1 MANIKIYRDDAA
13 GVVFFENSTVNPLP
27 VNVGVAT
34 EVVTEANRIKIV
46 RTDKFIKGTNDYR
59 VLFKRLKYTR
69 IEDKDG
75 NTFATRTD
83 ALNYLTAT
91 FTQAA
96 AESVNAS
103 YLGVWD
109 AGANN
114 PDITA
119 LTPANGDWFYVTATG
134 SIDPNGNGTETGSI
148 EYKVD
153 DIVKYVS
160 QSAYTEW
167 QHVPNETVRVDELD
181 STVDSIVRNSSLTQ
195 FDIHVVAHY
204 TGSENLGTAVKPYVS
219 IQQAISA
226 SVNGDTI
233 LLDGDFTVTASIELP
248 LDKMLHFYG
257 AGETTVGYAS
267 FTPLNGNVFHRA
279 SGDATKGFQFQ
290 DLTFKNAGGYGLQI
304 EEANQVYVIDCTFNT
319 NGWNGT
325 GLSTAAPENG
335 GTLGYDS
342 SQADLLTFGSGS
354 NVSDGGGMKISNTKN
369 VQVIGCTVQSNFRG
383 IKIEDCGIGGNIFV
397 TRNVA
402 SGNIE
407 SGIYLAA
414 STLKGTQNATVMMNF
429 AGYNANNGL
438 LVVGGINNKFSQN
451 EVTGNW
457 NGGFV
462 SWGAANTTIRDSGFY
477 DNNRSAYNGI
487 GADGDADASIL
498 INDSYSYLATHF
510 HLNPAARFITEILG
524 CQIQNTGL
532 GSNVES
538 IGVKLT
544 AGMGNIPDNDVNII
558 RIDDCGFIAQDYAI
572 DFSACDVT
580 NLRISLGDN
589 TYEGTGQFAVKA
601 PLLGDYAELPYSSH
615 VTDVNAVD
623 IVTDTLRQSI
633 TLCEG
638 IGGNVI
644 NIYKVN
650 ELQSYINGG
659 NKITII
665 QRGSDRIQLRS
676 LALSEVTINGV
687 AAGNTINAAND
698 NLNAAFQLTLQQYQ
712 EAIVTPLLD
721 ALTPISGYNSPL
733 VGSLVGDDLSNGGVV
748 QTTDTTTAGD
758 RIFIPSG
765 SITVGTVFG
774 FLVGNTI
781 STTPTLSDWEF
792 SISIDETGSLTF
804 SNNDGSI
811 STDVIQ
817 LGTHAGE
824 TWDSHIIIDLKAN
837 GTTIDFATSNLL
849 TTASILPTDATTYSV
864 EITAGTYN
872 LTFFNNS
879 GSGTIEIPADTEVL
893 EGTAPV
899 GLTYYYIESPDG
911 VFHYPLFTDIAQAQY
926 EDSRVGGPGSG
937 SSYIFPDDLSSQG
950 TWLAPITSYSGSA
963 NAAPINGTP
972 AGVTWNEIP
981 NGADA
986 DYAPAALSPFTA
998 SLDERTALNQQI
1010 HPQGAAWTTTIA
1022 NGPSW
1027 ITLDGQSNLV
1037 GTAPNVEGTTTFNP
1051 TASYTIDVT
1060 RTNSYGS
1067 STTTVLVEVN
1077 NTTLDAPLDG
1087 TIHQGIF
1094 LTNADYNLDYGTSFV
1109 TSTNVDARIR
1119 TAPFGENGAVYD
1131 LPGTLDDGDSIEWP
1145 FTQYLNIGIVS
1156 ESVDKTG
1163 SDIVTRSVFNTNFDL
1178 LFSAGLNG
1186 STFTFGRST
1195 DVNPMNVVGWDN
1207 NTTRDFPGGPHASTS
1222 NASNPKDKFKLYN
1235 NAGRIELSYDINDGN
1250 GYQLFASSSV
1260 LYGTGSDAPT
1270 FTVAL
1275 PNSYTDD
1282 QIILPAF
1289 TRLVDGAAAPA
1300 GFTLTSGSM
1309 DTSVL
1314 LNSGSVV
1321 TLDSLTLSPGQRMI
1335 ISETWVEANLLPY
1348 LPVDTTGVTETLIG
1362 VISQSADWSTISH
1375 GDFYAAH
1382 EWNNTNPNNNT
1393 ANLYSLTG
1401 SLFNS
1406 YLDET
1411 LVGSTTDAMHSYAV
1425 DFSKEGNLSVIRQV
1439 NFNPSLTTEPIGG
1452 TFTNIKTYTAATASI
1467 GTGSLEIGI
1476 ATTGSARVNLTT
1488 SGITIQD
1495 CPLPS
1500 GQFNVT
1506 EDSFSLPLFN
1516 GDSGTTL
1523 TLNAGQ
1529 TYKFWLDDSS
1539 IESTDT
1545 LSFVLV
1551 SDDSAYTT
1559 GVTTVGTPGTFGA
1572 YVEFVVPSDVPPVKF
1587 KWVSTGSGTTYI
1599 TPTIAGSTYVASV
1612 TGITLEGPSGNQ
1624 TGTNLFNDPAVD
1636 SDGVVWGWL
1645 SIDEQLGAGERLILD
1660 NAFLVD
1666 LTDAM
1671 PNNSGIFI
1679 GLKSSSWTSNY
1690 RNNSIANATIGG
1702 ARFAIYKYSTSDIRI
1717 FGLVTGATTIGRNY
1731 GTNGIS
1737 SNGVEL
1743 AIDLTSSGNNIR
1755 LLMQSGLNSSDDVN
1769 TTPYADWNSSYKV
1782 NTGDQGYGLT
1792 SIDVMILGDGNVNA
1806 SGASGAMDSAD
1817 VDWTGLSEIAVPTAS
1832 SLTTPWTKAL
1842 DFSGGSEYVRQVNTS
1857 NSYNPMAMGGLS
1869 NTVTSFNYTRTV
1881 SSSTG
1886 RPWAMSM
1893 VFRVDGNNSNQHIFN
1908 FGDGASSGNDNIY
1921 LRLSANRDLFF
1932 GWGREGTGYNEC
1944 QIGTSLSTT
1953 NWYGVYVGF
1962 TGERL
1967 SGTNA
1972 TAANLAN
1979 CFDIRLANSGG
1990 SWAIGSDLSVSANW
2004 TSTGVRMDRSFG
2016 GALLTVGGRSGNRN
2030 FHGKVASVLVTTLN
2044 LNVNMPGATQIEKL
2058 ITDPQQWIT
2067 DHKIGTYYR
2076 EPSNGT
2082 NTANFQKDTGN
2093 GYTATQ
2099 VWLMGDG
2106 TSDSFSNGIRNDI
2119 FKTDQNNT
2127 KLTFNSMVSSDIETV
2142 SISGL
2147 S

>member
-1 MANIKIYRDDAA
+1 
-13 GVVFFENSTVNPLP
+13 
-27 VNVGVAT
+27 
-34 EVVTEANRIKIV
+34 
-46 RTDKFIKGTNDYR
+46 
-59 VLFKRLKYTR
+59 
-69 IEDKDG
+69 
-75 NTFATRTD
+75 
-83 ALNYLTAT
+83 
-91 FTQAA
+91 
-96 AESVNAS
+96 
-103 YLGVWD
+103 
-109 AGANN
+109 
-114 PDITA
+114 
-119 LTPANGDWFYVTATG
+119 
-134 SIDPNGNGTETGSI
+134 
-148 EYKVD
+148 
-153 DIVKYVS
+153 
-160 QSAYTEW
+160 
-167 QHVPNETVRVDELD
+167 
-181 STVDSIVRNSSLTQ
+181 
-195 FDIHVVAHY
+195 
-204 TGSENLGTAVKPYVS
+204 
-219 IQQAISA
+219 
-226 SVNGDTI
+226 
-233 LLDGDFTVTASIELP
+233 
-248 LDKMLHFYG
+248 
-257 AGETTVGYAS
+257 
-267 FTPLNGNVFHRA
+267 
-279 SGDATKGFQFQ
+279 
-290 DLTFKNAGGYGLQI
+290 
-304 EEANQVYVIDCTFNT
+304 
-319 NGWNGT
+319 
-325 GLSTAAPENG
+325 
-335 GTLGYDS
+335 
-342 SQADLLTFGSGS
+342 
-354 NVSDGGGMKISNTKN
+354 
-369 VQVIGCTVQSNFRG
+369 
-383 IKIEDCGIGGNIFV
+383 
-397 TRNVA
+397 
-402 SGNIE
+402 
-407 SGIYLAA
+407 
-414 STLKGTQNATVMMNF
+414 MMNF
-429 AGYNANNGL
+429 AGYNSNNGI

-462 SWGAANTTIRDSGFY
+462 SWGAANTTVRDSGFY

-487 GADGDADASIL
+487 GADGDADASVL

-544 AGMGNIPDNDVNII
+544 SGMGSIPDSDINII

-572 DFSACDVT
+572 DFSACNVT

-589 TYEGTGQFAVKA
+589 TYEGVGQYAVKA

-623 IVTDTLRQSI
+623 VVTDLLRQSV

-638 IGGNVI
+638 VGGNVI
-644 NIYKVN
+644 NIYKIN
-650 ELQSYINGG
+650 ELQSYVNGS
-659 NKITII
+659 NQISII

-676 LALSEVTINGV
+676 LALADVTINGV

-811 STDVIQ
+811 SNDVIQ
-817 LGTHAGE
+817 LGTHSGE
-824 TWDSHIIIDLKAN
+824 TWDSHIIIDLKSN

-849 TTASILPTDATTYSV
+849 TTASILPTDATTYSA

-926 EDSRVGGPGSG
+926 EDNRVGGPGSG
-937 SSYIFPDDLSSQG
+937 SSYIFVDDLSSQG
-950 TWLAPITSYSGSA
+950 TWLAPITSYSGSV
-963 NAAPINGTP
+963 NAAPVDGTP

-998 SLDERTALNQQI
+998 SVNEVFGTLNQQI
-1010 HPQGAAWTTTIA
+1010 HPQGATWTTTIA

-1027 ITLDGQSNLV
+1027 ITLNGQSNLV
-1037 GTAPNVEGTTTFNP
+1037 GTAPAVEGDSTNYPKDTYNV
-1051 TASYTIDVT
+1051 DVT

-1067 STTTVLVEVN
+1067 STTTVLIEVIN
-1077 NTTLDAPLDG
+1077 QTPLVSTPGTL
-1087 TIHQGIF
+1087 HQGSIIDG
-1094 LTNADYNLDYGTSFV
+1094 AGYERKYGISPPPFYGSSDV
-1109 TSTNVDARIR
+1109 IDAGDNTERGL
-1119 TAPFGENGAVYD
+1119 AYD
-1131 LPGTLDDGDSIEWP
+1131 LPGVLDDGDSIEFNAIP
-1145 FTQYLNIGIVS
+1145 NTIIGIAS
-1156 ESVDKTG
+1156 GSQDKTTSAFVDG
-1163 SDIVTRSVFNTNFDL
+1163 TTMRNRFDL
-1178 LFSAGLNG
+1178 FFPVRVVSNMYSVGE
-1186 STFTFGRST
+1186 TST
-1195 DVNPMNVVGWDN
+1195 DYTAKGWD
-1207 NTTRDFPGGPHASTS
+1207 DDSVQAIPGFDATDYD
-1222 NASNPKDKFKLYN
+1222 NRLKLTN
-1235 NAGRIELSYDINDGN
+1235 NAGRIELHKFGWNDNSYS
-1250 GYQLFASSSV
+1250 LFLSSSV

-1270 FTVAL
+1270 ITLAIPTQYENNIPFPTFDL
-1275 PNSYTDD
+1275 TE
-1282 QIILPAF
+1282 
-1289 TRLVDGAAAPA
+1289 DGAAAPT
-1300 GFTLTSGSM
+1300 GFTLESGSM
-1309 DTSVL
+1309 DTSFI
-1314 LNSGSVV
+1314 LNSGSVA

-1335 ISETWVEANLLPY
+1335 LSETWVETNLLPY
-1348 LPVDTTGVTETLIG
+1348 LPIDTSGVTETLVG
-1362 VISQSADWSTISH
+1362 VVSQSADWSTISH

-1411 LVGSTTDAMHSYAV
+1411 LVGSTTDAMHSYAI

-1452 TFTNIKTYTAATASI
+1452 TFTNIKTFTAATASI
-1467 GTGSLEIGI
+1467 GTGALEIGI
-1476 ATTGSARVNLTT
+1476 ATTGSARVRLNTN
-1488 SGITIQD
+1488 GITIQD

-1516 GDSGTTL
+1516 GASGTTL

-1572 YVEFVVPSDVPPVKF
+1572 YVEFAVPSDVPPVKF

-1679 GLKSSSWTSNY
+1679 GLKSSSWSSNY

-1893 VFRVDGNNSNQHIFN
+1893 VFKVDGNNSNQHIFN